1 MKIKGLTVN
10 DFFLGMRD
18 KLRLRLVAG
27 AEGLSRKI
35 AYSNLGQ
42 PGLIL
47 CGYSRHFSP
56 GRGQVL
62 GKSEVGYL
70 KELDKSA
77 RAERVALLLR
87 QKVPFCV
94 VTGNLLP
101 PPELLEEADRLS
113 IAVFR
118 SPLTS
123 GQVIDLGA
131 VFLEGMCSPQVTYNA
146 NLMEVFGV
154 GVLIMGKSGV
164 GKSECA
170 LNLVA
175 RGHRLVSDDIV
186 YIRKFKGEYLQG
198 EAPELGRF
206 HMEIRGLGIINVRNL
221 FGAGCV
227 RQRKRIDLAVTL
239 EAWASDKEYE
249 RLGLDESSIELLK
262 IRIPHLL
269 IPVRPG
275 RNLDLLIET
284 AALNYRIK
292 LMGFNPAQEFDRIVQ
307 NKIRSKRVSRRR

>member
-10 DFFLGMRD
+10 DFFEGMKE

-27 AEGLSRKI
+27 SSGLGNRIPFSDL
-35 AYSNLGQ
+35 AQ
-42 PGLIL
+42 PGLIF
-47 CGYSRHFSP
+47 CGYSRHFPP
-56 GRGQVL
+56 GRGQVM
-62 GKSEVGYL
+62 GKNEIGYL
-70 KELDKSA
+70 RELDPKL
-77 RAERVALLLR
+77 RRERFRLLLR

-94 VTGNLLP
+94 VTGNILP
-101 PPELLEEADRLS
+101 PRELLEEADRLA
-113 IAVFR
+113 IPVFR
-118 SPLTS
+118 SPLAS
-123 GQVIDLGA
+123 GPIIDLGA

-154 GVLIMGKSGV
+154 GVLIQGKSGV

-186 YIRKFKGEYLQG
+186 YIRKFKGGYLQG

-206 HMEIRGLGIINVRNL
+206 HMEIRGLGIINVQNL

-227 RQRKRIDLAVTL
+227 RQRKRIDMAVTL
-239 EAWASDKEYE
+239 EAWVADKEYE
-249 RLGLDESSIELLK
+249 RLGLDESRIELLK
-262 IRIPHLL
+262 IKIPHLL

-292 LMGFNPAQEFDRIVQ
+292 MMGLNPAREFDRIVQ
-307 NKIRSKRVSRRR
+307 EKIQSKSASLPG